1 MGYPI
6 PFMVMIST
14 PLALIIPTSIC
25 AYAHAQV
32 NLYKRNCYREL
43 EMASLLNF
51 LLMQELVESLKRDE
65 EEKEEKQREEA
76 PPKNFFQVNDYK
88 AWRGGQEAC
97 KREQMVIALEI
108 TDQFS
113 DSSGRVR
120 PLFLRLAKEFD
131 SIPFLSV
138 LTGPGR
144 RLTTDKVYYSFIIAR
159 RLYE

>member
-1 MGYPI
+1 MRSCHECNPVAI
-6 PFMVMIST
+6 PTNICACASKSALAHST
-14 PLALIIPTSIC
+14 PGAC
-25 AYAHAQV
+25 G
-32 NLYKRNCYREL
+32 L

-144 RLTTDKVYYSFIIAR
+144 QLTTDKV
-159 RLYE
+159 L

>member
-1 MGYPI
+1 
-6 PFMVMIST
+6 
-14 PLALIIPTSIC
+14 
-25 AYAHAQV
+25 
-32 NLYKRNCYREL
+32 
-43 EMASLLNF
+43 MASLLNF

-65 EEKEEKQREEA
+65 EEQEEKQREEA

-97 KREQMVIALEI
+97 KREQMVIALGI

-131 SIPFLSV
+131 SIPFLRV

-144 RLTTDKVYYSFIIAR
+144 RLTTDKVYKHSIINYDIKY
-159 RLYE
+159 LEQHPMIT